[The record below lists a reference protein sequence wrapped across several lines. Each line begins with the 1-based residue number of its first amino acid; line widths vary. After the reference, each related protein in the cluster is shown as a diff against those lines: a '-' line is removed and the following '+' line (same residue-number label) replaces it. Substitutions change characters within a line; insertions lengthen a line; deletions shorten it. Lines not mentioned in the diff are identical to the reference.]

1 VRVVSASL
9 DNLRSDVEEAAI
21 LLGSS
26 RLGAFFRVVLP
37 NIRNGVLAAFI
48 LGFVTSFDQVPVS
61 LFLSGPGVQTLPI
74 DMLGYM
80 ERTYDPSVAA
90 LSSLLAFLSIG
101 IMFVAER
108 FIGFSRY
115 V

>member
-1 VRVVSASL
+1 
-9 DNLRSDVEEAAI
+9 
-21 LLGSS
+21 
-26 RLGAFFRVVLP
+26 
-37 NIRNGVLAAFI
+37 
-48 LGFVTSFDQVPVS
+48 
-61 LFLSGPGVQTLPI
+61 
-74 DMLGYM
+74 MLGYM